1 MGAKSSEA
9 EESPFAGVGGQRG
22 DDSPPRVGKA
32 GRKRAKP
39 EEKDRVGRSLG
50 ILIRHCFPDFWK
62 RIGRL
67 DDPRDADRCTY
78 GLKHVLCLVVLM
90 FACRISSRRELD
102 VLTDDRLLRDNMCW
116 FSGQRTDTV
125 ITSQQMV
132 NVLKGL
138 STDELA
144 EIQRESIRQ
153 LVASKRIPDAYIMG
167 HLAVAVDGT
176 GIYSS
181 SERHC
186 DKCLTQEHRDGS
198 ITYMHNVLE
207 AKVLCASGMALSIMS
222 EPVENNDKG
231 RYDKQDC
238 ESKAFKRLLPQ
249 MKSSF
254 PRQPFAHL
262 LDSLYANGPALES
275 IRQARHHYICN
286 FKRGSIPTLFDEAM
300 ELIKLSPE
308 NVLKQQTF
316 IHGPKA
322 VKVKQT
328 IRWVNGLEYNGM
340 TMAFIICEE
349 TDCESGEK
357 MTFAWL
363 TSFEVDRENVV
374 EITRGGR
381 MRWKIENEGFKE
393 QKLGYELEHF
403 CRCGDLDVMRALYLI
418 LQTAHMFM
426 QLLAKSNLLARP
438 VKVLKHLA
446 FILLESLRN
455 TPLTENIPDMML
467 PPMQV
472 RFAKS
477 DP

>member
-1 MGAKSSEA
+1 M
-9 EESPFAGVGGQRG
+9 
-22 DDSPPRVGKA
+22 
-32 GRKRAKP
+32 
-39 EEKDRVGRSLG
+39 
-50 ILIRHCFPDFWK
+50 RHCFPDFWE
-62 RIGRL
+62 RIGCL
-67 DDPRDADRCTY
+67 NDPRDADRCTY
-78 GLKHVLCLVVLM
+78 GLKHVLCLAMLM
-90 FACRISSRRELD
+90 FACRIPSRRKLD
-102 VLTDDRLLRDNMCW
+102 DLTDDRGFRDSMRS
-116 FSGQRTDTV
+116 FSGQKTETV
-125 ITSQQMV
+125 ITSRQMV

-138 STDELA
+138 GADELA
-144 EIQRESIRQ
+144 EIQPEMIRQ
-153 LVASKRIPDAYIMG
+153 LVASKRIPDAYILG
-167 HLAVAVDGT
+167 HLSVATDGT

-181 SERHC
+181 SEFHC

-207 AKVLCASGMALSIMS
+207 AKVLCANGMALSLMS

-231 RYDKQDC
+231 RYVKQDC
-238 ESKAFKRLLPQ
+238 EGKAFKRLLPRL
-249 MKSSF
+249 KASF
-254 PRQPFAHL
+254 PRQPFVHL

-275 IRQARHHYICN
+275 IEQARHHYICN
-286 FKRGSIPTLFDEAM
+286 FKRGSIPTLFDDAM
-300 ELIKLSPE
+300 ELIKLSPL

-340 TMAFIICEE
+340 TMAFILCEE
-349 TDCESGEK
+349 TDCKSGEK
-357 MTFAWL
+357 KTFAWL
-363 TSFEVDRENVV
+363 TSFEVDRENVA

-403 CRCGDLDVMRALYLI
+403 CRCGDLDVMRALYLM

-426 QLLAKSNLLARP
+426 QLLAKSNLLAQP
-438 VKVLKHLA
+438 VKVLAHLA
-446 FILLESLRN
+446 FTLLESLRN
-455 TPLTENIPDMML
+455 TPLTENIPNMIL
-467 PPMQV
+467 PPMQI